1 MNRSQRRKIVLSSVI
16 AVSLM
21 GISAYAESPENEN
34 IPVSAALMKAASS
47 DASFGVSESSMF
59 DVSQEPKLTGAP
71 GQIENDTGEQKTEVE
86 PSAEETGEEA
96 KGGDKAD
103 AAEPVA
109 MGKPA
114 EDASLYLSTNDETM
128 IKGYEGRTVS
138 AVDIANVPDEVK
150 SSLIPLIKTKPGDAL
165 TLDGVRADVSS
176 LGSTGVFSQIVP
188 SIEAVP
194 EGVKLSYITK
204 ANPVI
209 HSVEF
214 SGNTVFTGDYLTE
227 LLGIT
232 PNSVLNT
239 TLLDQKLQEIEKL
252 YLQQGYLLYAVQ
264 DVKVTQEG
272 VLKIDLAEGV
282 IEDITIEGNDKTKD
296 YVILRELR
304 YKKGQPFNKFT
315 ASRSMER
322 LYNLGFFED
331 VNMKLLPGTKE
342 HSVITEID
350 VVEQKTGVVS
360 IGAGYSESDG
370 MVGILELGE
379 NNFRGT
385 GDKIQFHWEFGGSSE
400 GKNYQISY
408 TRPWINDNGD
418 SLGFSIFDRRY
429 DYDDYNADGDT
440 VASYDRR
447 RKGFNLT
454 WGHVSSEYR
463 KNFFTLETA
472 RESYDDH
479 DGFDPGGAWD
489 RGQIAGPGTGPQ
501 HQWYNAIM
509 DNMGRTNSF
518 TYTHVFDNRDN
529 YFNASKGRRLS
540 ASFQYGGNGL
550 GGDYDFYKFTTEGR
564 FYKGLSNGHVLALRV
579 MAGYISGDTSY
590 NQLFN
595 LGGSN
600 NLRGYEDDQF
610 KGEKMY
616 AATLEYRVPIAK
628 KVEGV
633 LFTDVGNAW
642 SIDEGKIPW
651 YQDDDALNW
660 SVGVGLRLQTPIGP
674 VRLDYG
680 HGDKNKFHFSFG
692 AQF

>member
-1 MNRSQRRKIVLSSVI
+1 MGIWQHRKIILSSLI
-16 AVSLM
+16 AASLSGFSVYAEPAVGSEVNQDLTRGLNVASAESTGMTQSQMVSLR
-21 GISAYAESPENEN
+21 PEQPEM
-34 IPVSAALMKAASS
+34 P
-47 DASFGVSESSMF
+47 G
-59 DVSQEPKLTGAP
+59 
-71 GQIENDTGEQKTEVE
+71 GQIEDT
-86 PSAEETGEEA
+86 
-96 KGGDKAD
+96 
-103 AAEPVA
+103 
-109 MGKPA
+109 MKPASESVDISRSA
-114 EDASLYLSTNDETM
+114 EDASLYLSSNDEAA
-128 IKGYEGRTVS
+128 IKPFEGKTVTS
-138 AVDIANVPDEVK
+138 IDIVNVPDQVK
-150 SSLIPLIKTKPGDAL
+150 STLMPLIHTKPGDAL
-165 TLDGVRADVSS
+165 TLEGVKADVSS
-176 LGSTGVFSQIVP
+176 LGSTGVFSQIIP
-188 SIEAVP
+188 SVESVP
-194 EGVKLSYITK
+194 EGVRLSYITK

-214 SGNTVFTGDYLTE
+214 SGNTVFDSKQLTDM
-227 LLGIT
+227 LGIQ

-239 TLLDQKLQEIEKL
+239 TLLGQKLQEIEKL
-252 YLQQGYLLYAVQ
+252 YLQQGYLLYSVPDIQ
-264 DVKVTQEG
+264 VTPDG
-272 VLKIDLAEGV
+272 ILKIDIAEGIV
-282 IEDITIEGNDKTKD
+282 EDITIEGNEKTKD

-331 VNMKLLPGTKE
+331 VNMKLLPGTKPHE
-342 HSVITEID
+342 VITEID

-360 IGAGYSESDG
+360 VGAGYSESDG

-385 GDKIQFHWEFGGSSE
+385 GDKVNFHWEFGGSSE

-418 SLGFSIFDRRY
+418 SLGVSIFDRRY
-429 DYDDYNADGDT
+429 DYDDYDSNGDT
-440 VASYDRR
+440 IASYDRR
-447 RKGFNLT
+447 RKGYNLT

-463 KNFFTLETA
+463 KNYFTLETV

-479 DGFDPGGAWD
+479 DAWEWGSAAPSD
-489 RGQIAGPGTGPQ
+489 NNTKAKWQQ
-501 HQWYNAIM
+501 AIM
-509 DNMGRTNSF
+509 DNFGRTNSF
-518 TYTHVFDNRDN
+518 TFMHVFDNRDN
-529 YFNASKGRRLS
+529 YFNATKGRRLS

-579 MAGYISGDTSY
+579 MAGYISGETSY
-590 NQLFN
+590 NQLFE

-616 AATLEYRVPIAK
+616 AATLEYRIPVAK
-628 KVEGV
+628 KVEAV
-633 LFTDVGNAW
+633 LFTDVGSAW
-642 SIDEGKIPW
+642 DVDINRVPW
-651 YQDDDALNW
+651 YTDDDSIHW

-674 VRLDYG
+674 IRLDYG
-680 HGDKNKFHFSFG
+680 HGDRNKFHFSFG

>member
-1 MNRSQRRKIVLSSVI
+1 MGIWQHRKIILSSLI
-16 AVSLM
+16 AASLSGFSVYAEPAVGSEVNQDLTRGLNVASAESTGMTQSQMVSLR
-21 GISAYAESPENEN
+21 PEQPEM
-34 IPVSAALMKAASS
+34 P
-47 DASFGVSESSMF
+47 G
-59 DVSQEPKLTGAP
+59 
-71 GQIENDTGEQKTEVE
+71 GQIEDT
-86 PSAEETGEEA
+86 
-96 KGGDKAD
+96 
-103 AAEPVA
+103 
-109 MGKPA
+109 MKPASESVDISRSA
-114 EDASLYLSTNDETM
+114 EDASLYLSSNDEAA
-128 IKGYEGRTVS
+128 IKPFEGKTVTS
-138 AVDIANVPDEVK
+138 IDIVNVPDQVK
-150 SSLIPLIKTKPGDAL
+150 STLMPLIHTKPGDAL
-165 TLDGVRADVSS
+165 TLEGVKADVSS
-176 LGSTGVFSQIVP
+176 LGSTGVFSQIIP
-188 SIEAVP
+188 SVESVP
-194 EGVKLSYITK
+194 EGVRLSYITK

-214 SGNTVFTGDYLTE
+214 SGNTVFDSKQLTDM
-227 LLGIT
+227 LGIQ

-239 TLLDQKLQEIEKL
+239 TLLGQKLQEIEKL
-252 YLQQGYLLYAVQ
+252 YLQQGYLLYSVPDIQ
-264 DVKVTQEG
+264 VTPDG
-272 VLKIDLAEGV
+272 ILKIDIAEGIV
-282 IEDITIEGNDKTKD
+282 EDITIEGNEKTKD

-331 VNMKLLPGTKE
+331 VNMKLLPGTKPHE
-342 HSVITEID
+342 VITEID

-360 IGAGYSESDG
+360 VGAGYSESDG

-385 GDKIQFHWEFGGSSE
+385 GDKVNFHWEFGGSSE

-418 SLGFSIFDRRY
+418 SLGVSIFDRRY
-429 DYDDYNADGDT
+429 DYDDYDSNGDT
-440 VASYDRR
+440 IASYDRR
-447 RKGFNLT
+447 RKGYNLT

-463 KNFFTLETA
+463 KNYFTLETV

-479 DGFDPGGAWD
+479 DGWEWGSAAPSDDNTKAKW
-489 RGQIAGPGTGPQ
+489 QQ
-501 HQWYNAIM
+501 AIM
-509 DNMGRTNSF
+509 DNFGRTNSF
-518 TYTHVFDNRDN
+518 TFMHVFDNRDN
-529 YFNASKGRRLS
+529 YFNATKGRRLS

-579 MAGYISGDTSY
+579 MAGYISGETSY
-590 NQLFN
+590 NQLFE

-616 AATLEYRVPIAK
+616 AATLEYRIPVAK
-628 KVEGV
+628 KVEAV
-633 LFTDVGNAW
+633 LFTDVGSAW
-642 SIDEGKIPW
+642 DVDINRVPW
-651 YQDDDALNW
+651 YTDDDSIHW

-674 VRLDYG
+674 IRLDYG
-680 HGDKNKFHFSFG
+680 HGDRNKFHFSFG

>member
-1 MNRSQRRKIVLSSVI
+1 MGIWQHRKIILSSLI
-16 AVSLM
+16 AASLSGFSVYAEPAVGSEVNQDLTRGLNVASAESTGMTQSQMVSLR
-21 GISAYAESPENEN
+21 PEQ
-34 IPVSAALMKAASS
+34 PDMP
-47 DASFGVSESSMF
+47 G
-59 DVSQEPKLTGAP
+59 
-71 GQIENDTGEQKTEVE
+71 GQIEDT
-86 PSAEETGEEA
+86 
-96 KGGDKAD
+96 
-103 AAEPVA
+103 
-109 MGKPA
+109 MKPASESVDISRSA
-114 EDASLYLSTNDETM
+114 EDASMYLSSNDEAA
-128 IKGYEGRTVS
+128 IKPFEGKTVAS
-138 AVDIANVPDEVK
+138 VDIANVPDQVK
-150 SSLIPLIKTKPGDAL
+150 STLMPLIHTKTGDAL
-165 TLDGVRADVSS
+165 TLEGVKADVSS
-176 LGSTGVFSQIVP
+176 LGSTGVFSQIIP
-188 SIEAVP
+188 SVESVP
-194 EGVKLSYITK
+194 EGVRLSYITK

-214 SGNTVFTGDYLTE
+214 SGNTVFDSKQLTDM
-227 LLGIT
+227 LGIQ

-239 TLLDQKLQEIEKL
+239 TLLGQKLQEIEKL
-252 YLQQGYLLYAVQ
+252 YLQQGYLLYSVPDIQ
-264 DVKVTQEG
+264 VTPDG
-272 VLKIDLAEGV
+272 VLKIDIAEGIV
-282 IEDITIEGNDKTKD
+282 EDITIEGNEKTKD

-331 VNMKLLPGTKE
+331 VNMKLLPGTKPHE
-342 HSVITEID
+342 VITEID

-360 IGAGYSESDG
+360 VGAGYSESDG

-385 GDKIQFHWEFGGSSE
+385 GDKVNFHWEFGGSSE

-418 SLGFSIFDRRY
+418 SLGVSIFDRRY
-429 DYDDYNADGDT
+429 DYDDYDSNGDT
-440 VASYDRR
+440 IASYDRR
-447 RKGFNLT
+447 RKGYNLT

-463 KNFFTLETA
+463 KNYFTLETV

-479 DGFDPGGAWD
+479 DGWEWGSAAPNVEGIKAKWK
-489 RGQIAGPGTGPQ
+489 Q
-501 HQWYNAIM
+501 AIM
-509 DNMGRTNSF
+509 DNFGRTNSF
-518 TYTHVFDNRDN
+518 TFMHVFDNRDN
-529 YFNASKGRRLS
+529 YFNATKGRRLS

-579 MAGYISGDTSY
+579 MAGYISGETSY
-590 NQLFN
+590 NQLFE

-616 AATLEYRVPIAK
+616 AATLEYRIPVAK
-628 KVEGV
+628 KVEAV
-633 LFTDVGNAW
+633 LFTDVGSAW
-642 SIDEGKIPW
+642 DVDINRVPW
-651 YQDDDALNW
+651 YTDDDSIHW

-674 VRLDYG
+674 IRLDYG
-680 HGDKNKFHFSFG
+680 HGDRNKFHFSFG

>member
-1 MNRSQRRKIVLSSVI
+1 MGIWQHRKIILSSLI
-16 AVSLM
+16 AASLSGFSVYAEPAVGSEVNQDVTRGLNVASAESTGMTQSQMVSLR
-21 GISAYAESPENEN
+21 PEQPEM
-34 IPVSAALMKAASS
+34 P
-47 DASFGVSESSMF
+47 G
-59 DVSQEPKLTGAP
+59 
-71 GQIENDTGEQKTEVE
+71 GQIEDT
-86 PSAEETGEEA
+86 
-96 KGGDKAD
+96 
-103 AAEPVA
+103 
-109 MGKPA
+109 MKPASESVDISRSA
-114 EDASLYLSTNDETM
+114 EDASLYLSSNDEAA
-128 IKGYEGRTVS
+128 IKPFEGKTVTS
-138 AVDIANVPDEVK
+138 VDIVNVPDQVK
-150 SSLIPLIKTKPGDAL
+150 STLMPLIHTKPGDAL
-165 TLDGVRADVSS
+165 MLEGVKADVSS
-176 LGSTGVFSQIVP
+176 LGSTGVFSQIIP
-188 SIEAVP
+188 SVESVP
-194 EGVKLSYITK
+194 EGVRLSYITK

-214 SGNTVFTGDYLTE
+214 SGNTVFDSKQLTDM
-227 LLGIT
+227 LGIQ

-239 TLLDQKLQEIEKL
+239 TLLGQKLQEIEKL
-252 YLQQGYLLYAVQ
+252 YLQQGYLLYSVPDIQ
-264 DVKVTQEG
+264 VTPDG
-272 VLKIDLAEGV
+272 ILKIDIAEGIV
-282 IEDITIEGNDKTKD
+282 EDITIEGNEKTKD

-331 VNMKLLPGTKE
+331 VNMKLLPGTKPHE
-342 HSVITEID
+342 VITEID

-360 IGAGYSESDG
+360 VGAGYSESDG

-385 GDKIQFHWEFGGSSE
+385 GDKVNFHWEFGGSSE

-418 SLGFSIFDRRY
+418 SLGVSIFDRRY
-429 DYDDYNADGDT
+429 DYDDYDSNGDT
-440 VASYDRR
+440 IASYDRR
-447 RKGFNLT
+447 RKGYNLT

-463 KNFFTLETA
+463 KNYFTLETV

-479 DGFDPGGAWD
+479 DGWEWGSAAPSDDNTRAKW
-489 RGQIAGPGTGPQ
+489 RQ
-501 HQWYNAIM
+501 AIM
-509 DNMGRTNSF
+509 DNFGRTNSF
-518 TYTHVFDNRDN
+518 TFMHVFDNRDN
-529 YFNASKGRRLS
+529 YFNATKGRRLS

-579 MAGYISGDTSY
+579 MAGYISGETSY
-590 NQLFN
+590 NQLFE

-616 AATLEYRVPIAK
+616 AATLEYRIPVAK
-628 KVEGV
+628 KVEAV
-633 LFTDVGNAW
+633 LFTDVGSAW
-642 SIDEGKIPW
+642 DVDINRVPW
-651 YQDDDALNW
+651 YTDDDSIHW

-674 VRLDYG
+674 IRLDYG
-680 HGDKNKFHFSFG
+680 HGDRNKFHFSFG

>member
-1 MNRSQRRKIVLSSVI
+1 MVISHRKKMILTAAAFASLSGLSVCAEEP
-16 AVSLM
+16 AVGSDVNQAM
-21 GISAYAESPENEN
+21 TRGM
-34 IPVSAALMKAASS
+34 VAASS
-47 DASFGVSESSMF
+47 GEEGMTQSQMVSLDSDKAAG
-59 DVSQEPKLTGAP
+59 DV
-71 GQIENDTGEQKTEVE
+71 GQIEDTMAPQTPGEAIDV
-86 PSAEETGEEA
+86 SR
-96 KGGDKAD
+96 
-103 AAEPVA
+103 
-109 MGKPA
+109 PA
-114 EDASLYLSTNDETM
+114 EDASLYLSPNDEAAVKAM
-128 IKGYEGRTVS
+128 EGRTVAS
-138 AVDIANVPDEVK
+138 VDIANVPDEVK
-150 SSLIPLIKTKPGDAL
+150 STLMPLIKTRAGDAL
-165 TLDGVRADVSS
+165 TLDGVKADVSS

-188 SIEAVP
+188 TLEAVP
-194 EGVKLSYITK
+194 EGVRLSYITK

-209 HSVEF
+209 HGVEF
-214 SGNTVFTGDYLTE
+214 SGNTVFTSEQLTE
-227 LLGIT
+227 MLGIQD
-232 PNSVLNT
+232 NSVLNT
-239 TLLDQKLQEIEKL
+239 TLLGQKMQEIEKL
-252 YLQQGYLLYAVQ
+252 YLQQGYLLYSVPDIQ
-264 DVKVTQEG
+264 VTPEG
-272 VLKIDLAEGV
+272 ILKIDIAEGV
-282 IEDITIEGNDKTKD
+282 VEDITIEGNDKTKD

-331 VNMKLLPGTKE
+331 VNMKLLPGTKPHE
-342 HSVITEID
+342 VITEID
-350 VVEQKTGVVS
+350 VVEQKTGVISV
-360 IGAGYSESDG
+360 GAGYSESDG

-385 GDKIQFHWEFGGSSE
+385 GDKVNFHWEFGGSSE

-440 VASYDRR
+440 VASYNRR

-463 KNFFTLETA
+463 RNFFTLETV

-489 RGQIAGPGTGPQ
+489 YANQDPWAGTGDRNK
-501 HQWYNAIM
+501 WYNAIM

-518 TYTHVFDNRDN
+518 TFQHVFDNRDN
-529 YFNASKGRRLS
+529 YFNATKGRRLS
-540 ASFQYGGNGL
+540 ASVQYGGNGL

-579 MAGYISGDTSY
+579 MAGYISGETSY
-590 NQLFN
+590 NQLFE

-616 AATLEYRVPIAK
+616 AATLEYRIPVAS
-628 KVEGV
+628 KVEAV
-633 LFTDVGNAW
+633 LFTDVGSAW
-642 SIDEGKIPW
+642 GIDEGRIPW
-651 YQDDDALNW
+651 YTDDDSINW
-660 SVGVGLRLQTPIGP
+660 SYGVGLRLQTPIGP
-674 VRLDYG
+674 IRLDYG

>member
-1 MNRSQRRKIVLSSVI
+1 MGIWQHRKIILSSLI
-16 AVSLM
+16 AASLSGFSVYAEPAVGSEVNQDLTRGLNVASAESTGMTQSQMVSLR
-21 GISAYAESPENEN
+21 PEQ
-34 IPVSAALMKAASS
+34 PDMP
-47 DASFGVSESSMF
+47 G
-59 DVSQEPKLTGAP
+59 
-71 GQIENDTGEQKTEVE
+71 GQIEDT
-86 PSAEETGEEA
+86 
-96 KGGDKAD
+96 
-103 AAEPVA
+103 
-109 MGKPA
+109 MKPASESVDISRSA
-114 EDASLYLSTNDETM
+114 EDASMYLSSNDEAA
-128 IKGYEGRTVS
+128 IKPFEGKTVAS
-138 AVDIANVPDEVK
+138 VDIANVPDQVK
-150 SSLIPLIKTKPGDAL
+150 STLMPLIHTKTGDAL
-165 TLDGVRADVSS
+165 TLEGVKADVSS
-176 LGSTGVFSQIVP
+176 LGSTGVFSQIIP
-188 SIEAVP
+188 SVESVP
-194 EGVKLSYITK
+194 EGVRLSYITK

-214 SGNTVFTGDYLTE
+214 SGNTVFDSKQLTDM
-227 LLGIT
+227 LGIQ

-239 TLLDQKLQEIEKL
+239 TLLGQKLQEIEKL
-252 YLQQGYLLYAVQ
+252 YLQQGYLLYSVPDIQ
-264 DVKVTQEG
+264 VTPDG
-272 VLKIDLAEGV
+272 ILKIDIAEGIV
-282 IEDITIEGNDKTKD
+282 EDITIEGNEKTKD

-331 VNMKLLPGTKE
+331 VNMKLLPGTKPHE
-342 HSVITEID
+342 VITEID

-360 IGAGYSESDG
+360 VGAGYSESDG

-385 GDKIQFHWEFGGSSE
+385 GDKVNFHWEFGGSSE

-418 SLGFSIFDRRY
+418 SLGVSIFDRRY
-429 DYDDYNADGDT
+429 DYDDYDSNGDT
-440 VASYDRR
+440 IASYDRR
-447 RKGFNLT
+447 RKGYNLT

-463 KNFFTLETA
+463 KNYFTLETV

-479 DGFDPGGAWD
+479 DGWEWGSAAPSDDNTKAKW
-489 RGQIAGPGTGPQ
+489 QQ
-501 HQWYNAIM
+501 AIM
-509 DNMGRTNSF
+509 DNFGRTNSF
-518 TYTHVFDNRDN
+518 TFMHVFDNRDN
-529 YFNASKGRRLS
+529 YFNATKGRRLS

-579 MAGYISGDTSY
+579 MAGYISGETSY
-590 NQLFN
+590 NQLFE

-616 AATLEYRVPIAK
+616 AATLEYRIPVAK
-628 KVEGV
+628 KVEAV
-633 LFTDVGNAW
+633 LFTDVGSAW
-642 SIDEGKIPW
+642 DVDINRVPW
-651 YQDDDALNW
+651 YTDDDSIHW

-674 VRLDYG
+674 IRLDYG
-680 HGDKNKFHFSFG
+680 HGDRNKFHFSFG

>member
-1 MNRSQRRKIVLSSVI
+1 MVISQRKKLILSSMI
-16 AVSLM
+16 AVSLSGLTVCAEEPAVGSQVNQAM
-21 GISAYAESPENEN
+21 TRGMAAGAADAAGGMSQSQMVSLTPSAG
-34 IPVSAALMKAASS
+34 AAA
-47 DASFGVSESSMF
+47 G
-59 DVSQEPKLTGAP
+59 
-71 GQIENDTGEQKTEVE
+71 GQIEDTI
-86 PSAEETGEEA
+86 PSAPAETV
-96 KGGDKAD
+96 D
-103 AAEPVA
+103 
-109 MGKPA
+109 MSHSA
-114 EDASLYLSTNDETM
+114 EDASLYLSPRDEEAV
-128 IKGYEGRTVS
+128 KALAGRTVS

-150 SSLIPLIKTKPGDAL
+150 STLMPLIRTKPGDAL
-165 TLDGVRADVSS
+165 TLDGVKADVSS

-188 SIEAVP
+188 TLETVP

-214 SGNTVFTGDYLTE
+214 TGNTVFTGEQLAE
-227 LLGIT
+227 MLGIQ

-239 TLLDQKLQEIEKL
+239 TLLSQKMQDIEKL
-252 YLQQGYLLYAVQ
+252 YLQQGYLLYSVADVQ
-264 DVKVTQEG
+264 VTADG
-272 VLKIDLAEGV
+272 VLKIGIAEGV
-282 IEDITIEGNDKTKD
+282 VEDITIEGNDKTKD

-304 YKKGQPFNKFT
+304 YKKGEPFNKFT

-342 HSVITEID
+342 HEVITEID

-360 IGAGYSESDG
+360 VGAGYSESDG

-385 GDKIQFHWEFGGSSE
+385 GDKVNFHWEFGGSSE

-463 KNFFTLETA
+463 RNYFTLETV

-479 DGFDPGGAWD
+479 DGFDWGGAAPAD
-489 RGQIAGPGTGPQ
+489 DKTKAE
-501 HQWYNAIM
+501 WYNAIM

-518 TYTHVFDNRDN
+518 TFQHVFDNRDN
-529 YFNASKGRRLS
+529 YFNATKGRRLS
-540 ASFQYGGNGL
+540 ASVQYGGHGL

-579 MAGYISGDTSY
+579 MAGYISGETSY
-590 NQLFN
+590 NQLFD

-616 AATLEYRVPIAK
+616 AATLEYRIPVAS
-628 KVEGV
+628 KVEAV
-633 LFTDVGNAW
+633 LFTDMGSAW
-642 SIDEGKIPW
+642 DIDAGRIPW
-651 YQDDDALNW
+651 YTDDDSINW
-660 SVGVGLRLQTPIGP
+660 SYGVGLRLQTPIGP
-674 VRLDYG
+674 IRLDYG
-680 HGDKNKFHFSFG
+680 HGDRNKFHFSFG

>member
-1 MNRSQRRKIVLSSVI
+1 MVISHRKKMILMAAAFASLSGLSVCAEEPAVGSDVNQAMTRGMVAAASGGDGMTQSQM
-16 AVSLM
+16 VSLDPNQAA
-21 GISAYAESPENEN
+21 GNE
-34 IPVSAALMKAASS
+34 
-47 DASFGVSESSMF
+47 
-59 DVSQEPKLTGAP
+59 
-71 GQIENDTGEQKTEVE
+71 GQIEDTMTPQTPGETIDV
-86 PSAEETGEEA
+86 SR
-96 KGGDKAD
+96 
-103 AAEPVA
+103 PV
-109 MGKPA
+109 
-114 EDASLYLSTNDETM
+114 EDASLYLSPNDEAAVKAM
-128 IKGYEGRTVS
+128 EGQTVAS
-138 AVDIANVPDEVK
+138 VDIANVPDEVK
-150 SSLIPLIKTKPGDAL
+150 STLMPLIQTKAGDRL
-165 TLDGVRADVSS
+165 TLDGVKADVSS

-188 SIEAVP
+188 TLEAVP
-194 EGVKLSYITK
+194 EGVRLSYITK

-209 HSVEF
+209 HGVEF
-214 SGNTVFTGDYLTE
+214 SGNTVFTSEQLTE
-227 LLGIT
+227 MLGIQD
-232 PNSVLNT
+232 NSVLNT
-239 TLLDQKLQEIEKL
+239 TLLGQKMQDIEKL
-252 YLQQGYLLYAVQ
+252 YLQQGYLLYSVPDIQ
-264 DVKVTQEG
+264 VTPDG
-272 VLKIDLAEGV
+272 VLKIDIAEGV
-282 IEDITIEGNDKTKD
+282 VEDITIEGNDKTKD

-331 VNMKLLPGTKE
+331 VNMKLLPGTKPHE
-342 HSVITEID
+342 VITEID

-360 IGAGYSESDG
+360 VGAGYSESDG

-385 GDKIQFHWEFGGSSE
+385 GDKVNFHWEFGGSSE

-440 VASYDRR
+440 VASYNRR

-463 KNFFTLETA
+463 RNFFTLETV

-489 RGQIAGPGTGPQ
+489 PGQVAGPGSGDS
-501 HQWYNAIM
+501 HKWYNAIM

-518 TYTHVFDNRDN
+518 TFMHVFDNRDN
-529 YFNASKGRRLS
+529 YFNATKGRRLS
-540 ASFQYGGNGL
+540 ASIQYGGNGL
-550 GGDYDFYKFTTEGR
+550 GGDYDFYKFNAEGR

-579 MAGYISGDTSY
+579 MAGYISGETSY
-590 NQLFN
+590 NQLFE

-600 NLRGYEDDQF
+600 NLRGFEDDQF

-616 AATLEYRVPIAK
+616 AATLEYRIPVAS
-628 KVEGV
+628 KVEAV
-633 LFTDVGNAW
+633 LFTDVGSAW
-642 SIDEGKIPW
+642 GIDEGRIPW
-651 YQDDDALNW
+651 YTDDDSINW

-674 VRLDYG
+674 IRLDYG
-680 HGDKNKFHFSFG
+680 HGDRNKFHFSFG

>member
-1 MNRSQRRKIVLSSVI
+1 MGIWQHRKIILSSLI
-16 AVSLM
+16 AASLSGFSVYAEPAVGSEVNQDLTRGLNVASAESTGMTQSQMVSLR
-21 GISAYAESPENEN
+21 PEQ
-34 IPVSAALMKAASS
+34 PDMP
-47 DASFGVSESSMF
+47 G
-59 DVSQEPKLTGAP
+59 
-71 GQIENDTGEQKTEVE
+71 GQIEDTMK
-86 PSAEETGEEA
+86 SASESV
-96 KGGDKAD
+96 DISRS
-103 AAEPVA
+103 
-109 MGKPA
+109 A
-114 EDASLYLSTNDETM
+114 EDASMYLSSNDEAA
-128 IKGYEGRTVS
+128 IKPFEGKTVAS
-138 AVDIANVPDEVK
+138 VDIANVPDQVK
-150 SSLIPLIKTKPGDAL
+150 STLMPLIHTKTGDAL
-165 TLDGVRADVSS
+165 TLEGVKADVSS
-176 LGSTGVFSQIVP
+176 LGSTGVFSQIIP
-188 SIEAVP
+188 SVESVP
-194 EGVKLSYITK
+194 EGVRLSYITK

-214 SGNTVFTGDYLTE
+214 SGNTVFDSKQLTDM
-227 LLGIT
+227 LGIQ

-239 TLLDQKLQEIEKL
+239 TLLGQKLQEIEKL
-252 YLQQGYLLYAVQ
+252 YLQQGYLLYSVPDIQ
-264 DVKVTQEG
+264 VTPDG
-272 VLKIDLAEGV
+272 VLKIDIAEGIV
-282 IEDITIEGNDKTKD
+282 EDITIEGNEKTKD

-331 VNMKLLPGTKE
+331 VNMKLLPGTKPHE
-342 HSVITEID
+342 VITEID

-360 IGAGYSESDG
+360 VGAGYSESDG

-385 GDKIQFHWEFGGSSE
+385 GDKVNFHWEFGGSSE

-418 SLGFSIFDRRY
+418 SLGVSIFDRRY
-429 DYDDYNADGDT
+429 DYDDYDSNGDT
-440 VASYDRR
+440 IASYDRR
-447 RKGFNLT
+447 RKGYNLT

-463 KNFFTLETA
+463 KNYFTLETV

-479 DGFDPGGAWD
+479 DGWEWGSAAPSDDNTKAKW
-489 RGQIAGPGTGPQ
+489 QQ
-501 HQWYNAIM
+501 AIM
-509 DNMGRTNSF
+509 DNFGRTNSF
-518 TYTHVFDNRDN
+518 TFMHVFDNRDN
-529 YFNASKGRRLS
+529 YFNATKGRRLS

-579 MAGYISGDTSY
+579 MAGYISGETSY
-590 NQLFN
+590 NQLFE

-616 AATLEYRVPIAK
+616 AATLEYRIPVAK
-628 KVEGV
+628 KVEAV
-633 LFTDVGNAW
+633 LFTDVGSAW
-642 SIDEGKIPW
+642 DVDINRVPW
-651 YQDDDALNW
+651 YTDDDSIHW

-674 VRLDYG
+674 IRLDYG
-680 HGDKNKFHFSFG
+680 HGDRNKFHFSFG